1 MTDGAVNLSETTMV
15 LLLAPAVGD
24 RPMDACVRALEGIGE
39 DIDQVTAVTV
49 TDSARD
55 WLSIWDRTSL
65 SEATPVTCIDVDAG
79 TRSTTQRVSSGA
91 TTQVDRIHDPSD
103 LEAIG
108 RRVSDVLDA
117 ADEAD
122 DATGIVVHSLSG
134 ILQHVDESTAFK
146 FVYTLGEVIR
156 RVDGIVFFHLDPGG
170 HDAETVETFRIVC
183 DAVIDCD
190 RAGRR
195 QS

>member
-1 MTDGAVNLSETTMV
+1 MSDGAVDLSETPLV
-15 LLLAPAVGD
+15 LLLAPAVRD
-24 RPMDACVRALEGIGE
+24 RPMDACVRALEGIGD
-39 DIDQVTAVTV
+39 DIDRVTAVTI

-55 WLSIWDRTSL
+55 WLSIWDQTSMCE
-65 SEATPVTCIDVDAG
+65 STPVTCIDVDGA
-79 TRSTTQRVSSGA
+79 TRSTTTDVVSTA
-91 TTQVDRIHDPSD
+91 RTQVERIRDPTD
-103 LEAIG
+103 LEAVG
-108 RRVSDVLDA
+108 RRVSDALDR

-122 DATGIVVHSLSG
+122 DATGIVVHSLTG

-156 RVDGIVFFHLDPGG
+156 RVDGIVFFHLDPGA

-183 DAVIDCD
+183 DAVVDWD

-195 QS
+195 QQ